1 MTHQLELTD
10 LQRSW
15 VDDALAVIV
24 RAKAD
29 MLPQTFTTD
38 DLHAILPKPEHP
50 NWYGVLLAKLRN
62 SGVVEK
68 FGYKPSARPSANGRV
83 VAVWRRVS
91 K

>member
-15 VDDALAVIV
+15 VDEALAVIV
-24 RAKAD
+24 RAKCD
-29 MLPQTFTTD
+29 LPETFTTD
-38 DLHAILPKPEHP
+38 DLHAILPAPEHP

-68 FGYKPSARPSANGRV
+68 FGYKPSARKSANGRV
-83 VAVWRRVS
+83 VAVWRRVG